1 MRVGQRSQWMD
12 VVRVF
17 VFALFPAHLMLVLS
31 IFFLTFPNHS
41 PEYRPLKW
49 TKEGKCSLT
58 EGGRGTAL
66 SAGGGCVD
74 DPEG

>member
-1 MRVGQRSQWMD
+1 
-12 VVRVF
+12 
-17 VFALFPAHLMLVLS
+17 MLVLS